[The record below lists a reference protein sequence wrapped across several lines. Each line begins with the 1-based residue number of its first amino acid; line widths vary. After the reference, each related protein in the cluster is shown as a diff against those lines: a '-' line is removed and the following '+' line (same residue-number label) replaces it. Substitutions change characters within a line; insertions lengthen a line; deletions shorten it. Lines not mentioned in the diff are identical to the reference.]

1 MDCRPPGDS
10 CRPGKGRYKNLRQM
24 VDEYILCKR
33 PEKNKE
39 RDYFRS
45 LSLEEAI
52 ELAALARN
60 ADGKRSGHH
69 RRRTSAQLGQGK
81 ARLIALLPKMS
92 QCGSFDE
99 LHGVVCAM
107 TDKVKGL
114 GELYAYDTAYL
125 IGLRL
130 GLRPKRVYL
139 HAGTREGAKALDF
152 IGSLPYLKPSQLP
165 TELRVL
171 KAAEME
177 DFLCI
182 YEGALR
188 KVNRSG
194 GTEE

>member
-1 MDCRPPGDS
+1 MQMESDPATIGAARLLNWV
-10 CRPGKGRYKNLRQM
+10 RARQ
-24 VDEYILCKR
+24 
-33 PEKNKE
+33 
-39 RDYFRS
+39 
-45 LSLEEAI
+45 
-52 ELAALARN
+52 
-60 ADGKRSGHH
+60 
-69 RRRTSAQLGQGK
+69 
-81 ARLIALLPKMS
+81 RLIALLPKIS

-99 LHGVVCAM
+99 LHGIVCVI

-139 HAGTREGAKALDF
+139 HAGTREGAKALGF
-152 IGSLPYLKPSQLP
+152 TGSLPYLKPSQLP

-188 KVNRSG
+188 KVNQSG